1 MPVVVVRL
9 PLALAGDMTIALGDT
24 VLLQSPG
31 RDIARDRGLRKGFG
45 TVTGIVIETAIAIA
59 IGVVTV
65 PNLPGTMHVARA
77 VDTIDADR
85 DRLRGNAADHALE
98 REGRGPNQEAKL
110 VPVTIAGI
118 DRLR

>member
-1 MPVVVVRL
+1 MPGAVVRL

-45 TVTGIVIETAIAIA
+45 TVTGIVIGTAIA

-77 VDTIDADR
+77 VVTIDADR